1 MAIAQ
6 SASQRESGT
15 KRVKRPNFIQQARQL
30 HLYLGTF
37 FAPAIL
43 FFAITG
49 ALQTFSFHERTRGS
63 SYDPPVLLM
72 KLAQL
77 HKKQTL
83 AIVQKKPAPQEAGN
97 PAAHTENRAGAETA
111 KPQSQPAGTLL
122 MKWFTFVMA
131 IGLVTTT
138 LLGIYMSFKYNRD
151 RRVVWGLLIAG
162 TVLPTLIAL
171 V

>member
-1 MAIAQ
+1 M
-6 SASQRESGT
+6 
-15 KRVKRPNFIQQARQL
+15 
-30 HLYLGTF
+30 YLGTF

-63 SYDPPVLLM
+63 NYDPPVLLM

-83 AIVQKKPAPQEAGN
+83 TLAEKKAPPQETNRPVAHEVN
-97 PAAHTENRAGAETA
+97 RPAVQPP
-111 KPQSQPAGTLL
+111 KPPSQPTSTLL
-122 MKWFTFVMA
+122 MKWFTFLMA
-131 IGLVTTT
+131 LGLVTTT
-138 LLGIYMSFKYNRD
+138 FLGIYMSFKYNRD

-162 TVLPTLIAL
+162 AVLPTVIAL
-171 V
+171 A

>member
-1 MAIAQ
+1 MAMAQ
-6 SASQRESGT
+6 EAPPRESGT
-15 KRVKRPNFIQQARQL
+15 RRAKRPNFIQQARQI

-49 ALQTFSFHERTRGS
+49 ALQTFSFHERSRGS

-83 AIVQKKPAPQEAGN
+83 AIVQKKPAPQEVGRPVAN
-97 PAAHTENRAGAETA
+97 PE
-111 KPQSQPAGTLL
+111 
-122 MKWFTFVMA
+122 
-131 IGLVTTT
+131 
-138 LLGIYMSFKYNRD
+138 
-151 RRVVWGLLIAG
+151 
-162 TVLPTLIAL
+162 
-171 V
+171 

>member
-1 MAIAQ
+1 MAIAEQ
-6 SASQRESGT
+6 KGSAKAGGKSRRSSS
-15 KRVKRPNFIQQARQL
+15 FIQQARQL
-30 HLYLGTF
+30 HLYMGTF

-83 AIVQKKPAPQEAGN
+83 AIAPKKPTPEEANRPQL
-97 PAAHTENRAGAETA
+97 T
-111 KPQSQPAGTLL
+111 KPP
-122 MKWFTFVMA
+122 
-131 IGLVTTT
+131 TT
-138 LLGIYMSFKYNRD
+138 LVMK
-151 RRVVWGLLIAG
+151 
-162 TVLPTLIAL
+162 
-171 V
+171 